1 MINEATMSK
10 LHDMRLNV
18 MAETFREQL
27 SGYAY
32 EELSF
37 EDRFGLI
44 VDSEWN
50 RRKNNRLAKLIQN
63 AGFSDSS
70 ACIEN
75 IEYHPD
81 RKLEKALIL
90 RLAACNYVHE
100 KHNVMILG
108 ASGAGKS
115 YIACAFGNAACR
127 NFLKVRY
134 IRLPELL
141 NDLAV
146 ARGLG
151 TFKKTISQYKK
162 IDLLILDEWMLVP
175 LSECESRDL
184 LEIIEARHKRA
195 STILASQFSPQGW
208 HNKIGE
214 DTLADAILD
223 RIVHDSYTVLIDGD
237 DSMRKRKG
245 IQPMVV

>member
-162 IDLLILDEWMLVP
+162 IDLLILRVEGP
-175 LSECESRDL
+175 
-184 LEIIEARHKRA
+184 ARNHRSQAQKSVYNPRFA
-195 STILASQFSPQGW
+195 ILAAG
-208 HNKIGE
+208 
-214 DTLADAILD
+214 LAQQNW
-223 RIVHDSYTVLIDGD
+223 RGHSC
-237 DSMRKRKG
+237 
-245 IQPMVV
+245 